1 MSLKPLRVEES
12 AVGTGGLCGSAF
24 LNFRFEEH
32 VRNRIG
38 HSKFDEMKVKKGRT
52 WQMGLRYFEEFVK
65 RNFNEDEH
73 QEVNVP
79 YVSAPVQ
86 YPFRESKPNLPLL
99 ASPVYPMTRK
109 RAWTLASWS

>member
-1 MSLKPLRVEES
+1 MNITDKTSLIAYKIMSLKPLRVEES

-24 LNFRFEEH
+24 LNYRFEEH
-32 VRNRIG
+32 VRNRLG
-38 HSKFDEMKVKKGRT
+38 QSRFDEMKTKKGKT

-79 YVSAPVQ
+79 YVSPKLYVIKLTIQIPRFA
-86 YPFRESKPNLPLL
+86 
-99 ASPVYPMTRK
+99 
-109 RAWTLASWS
+109 

>member
-24 LNFRFEEH
+24 LNYRFEEH
-32 VRNRIG
+32 VRNRLG
-38 HSKFDEMKVKKGRT
+38 QGRFDEMKLKKGKT

-79 YVSAPVQ
+79 YVTSTYVTLTLLTPADSLD
-86 YPFRESKPNLPLL
+86 YRMTKML
-99 ASPVYPMTRK
+99 ASTQ
-109 RAWTLASWS
+109 ASWS